1 MEQRFTFI
9 KTNEKTSDDDF
20 VQEERVELDLEASY
34 LKGNQ
39 SIDEYLRQT
48 AITNPHVTIIYTNP
62 KANFGYFNSKCGDP
76 YTYYNFWYR
85 KFPEQTSYLNCYFLP
100 QVDPFLKN
108 KFAYIGKPAEC
119 NTSIRNFGSNVS
131 DNGFKYFVTRPNT
144 NS

>member
-1 MEQRFTFI
+1 MPSNMKNFATDSYPL
-9 KTNEKTSDDDF
+9 TN
-20 VQEERVELDLEASY
+20 
-34 LKGNQ
+34 KGSWCVKPN
-39 SIDEYLRQT
+39 T
-48 AITNPHVTIIYTNP
+48 IYTNP

-85 KFPEQTSYLNCYFLP
+85 KFLP

>member
-1 MEQRFTFI
+1 MPSNMKNFATDSYPL
-9 KTNEKTSDDDF
+9 TN
-20 VQEERVELDLEASY
+20 
-34 LKGNQ
+34 KGSWCVKPN
-39 SIDEYLRQT
+39 T
-48 AITNPHVTIIYTNP
+48 IYTNP
-62 KANFGYFNSKCGDP
+62 AANFGYFNSTCGDP